1 MEVTNYSEY
10 LKWVD
15 NVKSSIHTI
24 APDRMETCDLIE
36 SLSGQFSP
44 RVWEKGLSNPYHN
57 YAHLNKVFDTVS
69 KDDCSP
75 VTKVAALYH
84 DFGYDPKSNTNI
96 EVAVQAVIK
105 DLRHCKLGE
114 DLITEVVGT
123 IVSTETF
130 DFSLHEGA
138 RKLVKADLLALYT
151 DKETY
156 CRYRRAIREEYKHV
170 PRDIYI
176 QKRLKVMESLIDS
189 CFFELGIDSSL
200 VRLEIGSLYNSL
212 AEFGR
217 DVPKKVLYAGTF
229 DPFHK
234 GHLSVIRD
242 LESKGYAV
250 VIAVM
255 DNPSKDP
262 IISSEDRS
270 KLIRHDLHR
279 WGSKAAVF
287 VRSGSGIV
295 ETMHNL
301 KCVALA
307 RGYRDN
313 DASSFNEE
321 NNRATLL
328 KSETGINTILVKT
341 TGLVSTYSSSSAKNL
356 LSRRYPTS
364 MLSSITR
371 TKYCDVMHKRVSLS
385 IVAGGIA
392 TGKTRWRGPHGIGKH
407 GSATIDLDVV
417 AKEALNNHPDH
428 MFDTYDDRIKNFKS
442 YKKYKK
448 YMDKIRPIIMAGL
461 YSTIEKFSKEEGV
474 CYICIQVNKLGL
486 LNKDLLELCDYN
498 IHCTEDIDDETATER
513 VKKRGSSLETLRIIR
528 NLEKHSPSL
537 EDIKKIIRDETKLVK
552 KFGISL
558 DHRGQYELR
567 VGGKGIDVWYQKKNS
582 VS

>member
-1 MEVTNYSEY
+1 MEVISYSEH
-10 LKWVD
+10 LKWVE
-15 NVKSSIHTI
+15 NVKFSIHNI
-24 APDRMETCDLIE
+24 APDRMETNELVE
-36 SLSGQFSP
+36 SLAGFYST

-69 KDDCSP
+69 KDGCSP

-84 DFGYDPKSNTNI
+84 DFGYDPKSSTNI
-96 EVAVQAVIK
+96 EVAVQAVTK
-105 DLRHCKLGE
+105 DLNHCKVE
-114 DLITEVVGT
+114 QDLINEVVS
-123 IVSTETF
+123 IIESTETF
-130 DFSLHEGA
+130 DFSYHEGSI
-138 RKLVKADLLALYT
+138 KLVKADLQALYT
-151 DKETY
+151 DKKTY
-156 CRYRRAIREEYKHV
+156 YSYRKAIREEYKHV
-170 PRDIYI
+170 PRKVYL
-176 QKRLKVMESLIDS
+176 QKRLQVMKTLIDS
-189 CFFELGIDSSL
+189 CFYKLGIDSSL
-200 VRLEIGSLYNSL
+200 VHLEIGSLYDSL
-212 AEFGR
+212 SEFDR
-217 DVPKKVLYAGTF
+217 EIPKKVLYAGTF

-242 LESKGYAV
+242 IESKGYAV
-250 VIAVM
+250 VVAVM

-270 KLIRHDLHR
+270 KLIKHDLHK
-279 WGSKAAVF
+279 WGSKAEVF

-295 ETMHNL
+295 ETMHKL
-301 KCVALA
+301 RCVALA

-371 TKYCDVMHKRVSLS
+371 TKYCDVMHKKVTLS

-392 TGKTRWRGPHGIGKH
+392 TGKTRWRGPHGIGTH

-461 YSTIEKFSKEEGV
+461 YSTIEEFSREEGL

-486 LNKDLLELCDYN
+486 LNKDLLELCGYN
-498 IHCTEDIDDETATER
+498 IHCTEDIDDETAIER

-528 NLEKHSPSL
+528 NLEKHAPSL
-537 EDIKKIIRDETKLVK
+537 EDIKKIIRDETKLIK
-552 KFGISL
+552 KFDINL
-558 DHRGQYELR
+558 DYSGQYELR

-582 VS
+582 AS